1 MLWALEMKTYCKHVA
16 MPLWASPSSPKLM
29 IELGTE

>member
-1 MLWALEMKTYCKHVA
+1 MPWALEMKTYCKHIA

-29 IELGTE
+29 IEPGAE